1 MIAGR
6 LQLIQNANFLFVG
19 VGGQGIILASDVAAE
34 VGVKLGL
41 DVKKSEIHGMSQRG
55 GSVESHVR
63 WADKVYSPLSARGE
77 VDFLIA
83 MEILESARWADYVA
97 PGGVVII
104 NSHRI
109 APLAVSTGQAEYP
122 AVEDVRRVYLQR
134 TSEVRFVGAHDIAKA
149 LGNTAVAGIVLL
161 GHLSSSLDV
170 DPSVWMDTIER
181 RVPSRFVEINRQ
193 AFLAGRSIVAA

>member
-63 WADKVYSPLSARGE
+63 WADKVYSPLSAKGE

-134 TSEVRFVGAHDIAKA
+134 TSEVRFVGAHEIAKG